1 MPDLASH
8 RWRHPATQA
17 PRRLQPW
24 LTERGSLTARLRAHF
39 PNVRVRLLYQGPG
52 QPLRD
57 ELRPLKQVRP
67 CRTVVREILLQ
78 SGDTPLVFAHS
89 VMSYQSLRCGFGLLR
104 RQGVKPLGATL
115 FANPRVSR
123 SRLAWRR
130 LDRRHPLW
138 RAAAAAVPGL
148 PPQLWARRSRFTLGR
163 AGVLITEVFL
173 PAILQEK
180 KP

>member
-8 RWRHPATQA
+8 RWGHPASRA

-39 PNVRVRLLYQGPG
+39 PAVRVRLLRQGPG

-57 ELRPLKQVRP
+57 ELAPLGQPRP
-67 CRTVVREILLQ
+67 CRSVVREILLL

-89 VMSYQSLRCGFGLLR
+89 VMTYQSLRYGFGLLR
-104 RQGVKPLGATL
+104 HQGVKPLGATL
-115 FANPRVSR
+115 FANPRVQR
-123 SRLAWRR
+123 SPLAWRR

-138 RAAAAAVPGL
+138 RAAAAAVAGL
-148 PPQLWARRSRFTLGR
+148 PPQLWARRSRFTLGH
-163 AGVLITEVFL
+163 AELLITEVFL
-173 PAILQEK
+173 PAILKE
-180 KP
+180 